1 MKSNSRPQNKPATAI
16 PPPLTPEETD
26 ALWRL
31 VRDLLNTWLEN
42 PSDTTTKKEIG
53 RIDVQLSVTP
63 KAVYDWVAPLRA
75 EISNIS
81 RLIES
86 GDDVQIQAE
95 RERRQWVE
103 ENCDAERRER
113 SRGLFLTIRRIL
125 EWCMIAVQE
134 KKKMAARIHVKK
146 AKAPKPTKPKKPTQ
160 LGF

>member
-1 MKSNSRPQNKPATAI
+1 MNPDNKPQSKRTTAL
-16 PPPLTPEETD
+16 PPPLEQEETD

-31 VRDLLNTWLEN
+31 VRDLFNAWLED
-42 PSDTTTKKEIG
+42 PSDTTTKKEIE
-53 RIDVQLSVTP
+53 RIDAQLSVTP

-86 GDDVQIQAE
+86 GDVARIQAE

-103 ENCDAERRER
+103 ENCNTERRER
-113 SRGLFLTIRRIL
+113 SRGLFPTIRRIL

-146 AKAPKPTKPKKPTQ
+146 AKTPKPPKPKKPTQ